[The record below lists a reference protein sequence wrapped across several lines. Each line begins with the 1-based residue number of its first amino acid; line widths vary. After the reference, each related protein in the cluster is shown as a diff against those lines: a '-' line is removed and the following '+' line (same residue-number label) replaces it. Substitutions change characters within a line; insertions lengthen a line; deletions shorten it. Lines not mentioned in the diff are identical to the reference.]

1 MDKRRSGFSIIE
13 LVVVLMVGSV
23 LTSIAISSFNGVSG
37 RFATKGA
44 RQTFMAM
51 NARAQAQAVEYG
63 RIVRLNLDP
72 DGDSVWLSRAGE
84 VLEVVDFREEF
95 DVDIRTST
103 DRRGTERVHE
113 RSRLRRHGMQQLQF
127 SRDRHLFARIGHGF
141 GSGPYARPD
150 GGQLM
155 FRLKASGPKAGAR
168 RADAGFSL
176 VELVMALFVLAF
188 GVIGLATTT
197 LFITRQLTLAE
208 VTTSRVAA
216 IQSVME
222 RIRATPYDSIK
233 AGGDTIGPLVV
244 SWAPTVTTAQTK
256 SVQIVAVGPGQA
268 SISETQS
275 TPMLSS
281 AVTDTVMYR
290 VLRP

>member
-37 RFATKGA
+37 RLATKGA

-103 DRRGTERVHE
+103 DAELSVCMNARG
-113 RSRLRRHGMQQLQF
+113 
-127 SRDRHLFARIGHGF
+127 FADTRCNNF
-141 GSGPYARPD
+141 
-150 GGQLM
+150 
-155 FRLKASGPKAGAR
+155 ASP
-168 RADAGFSL
+168 
-176 VELVMALFVLAF
+176 V
-188 GVIGLATTT
+188 
-197 LFITRQLTLAE
+197 
-208 VTTSRVAA
+208 
-216 IQSVME
+216 
-222 RIRATPYDSIK
+222 
-233 AGGDTIGPLVV
+233 
-244 SWAPTVTTAQTK
+244 TVTFLLASDTA
-256 SVQIVAVGPGQA
+256 SV
-268 SISETQS
+268 
-275 TPMLSS
+275 
-281 AVTDTVMYR
+281 R
-290 VLRP
+290 VLSFGQMVAN